1 MTSTGGKNRLES
13 QSHLAF
19 STALALLGF
28 LDVITIQGCWGLEQ
42 VFAKMRIAVPQGDG
56 LTIILLGDIL
66 GLLVRNLEPLGNL
79 NQTTNHPCSG

>member
-1 MTSTGGKNRLES
+1 
-13 QSHLAF
+13 
-19 STALALLGF
+19 
-28 LDVITIQGCWGLEQ
+28 
-42 VFAKMRIAVPQGDG
+42 MRIAVPQGDG

>member
-1 MTSTGGKNRLES
+1 YPGACPVAMTSTGGKNRLES

-42 VFAKMRIAVPQGDG
+42 VFAKMRIAGG
-56 LTIILLGDIL
+56 GWYGYLTD
-66 GLLVRNLEPLGNL
+66 
-79 NQTTNHPCSG
+79 